1 MYSKT
6 ASKLKVV
13 AGQLN
18 LVNPDMEQTITVFSI
33 VPFTQ
38 YNSTLR
44 VNDIALVKVR
54 KNVVLNV

>member
-54 KNVVLNV
+54 KMSF

>member
-44 VNDIALVKVR
+44 VNDIALVRVR
-54 KNVVLNV
+54 KNFVLNV